1 MLIKY
6 GSRGDQVKHLQETL
20 NQKGFGPID
29 ADGLFGNGTELAV
42 KLAQSALGVAA
53 DGIVGPATM
62 SALEGQE
69 TQPTA
74 LTSIEMQAIVD
85 LFSQVSEQT
94 YKLVGAQ
101 TPVQPN
107 GIRLNSSVVGD
118 ETINCTQF
126 TTFMVSQAFKTK
138 WTSDQW
144 ARWQNTGR
152 QKKTLDV
159 PNYGPRVALDW
170 GVATTSPGKGPL
182 LIQYF
187 TATGGHS
194 LIVLVHD
201 EKSDKILTLESN
213 SYYGIDGVGWAGIG
227 NLRDVPNPGAN
238 WMDKTTQTW
247 ESRIQG
253 KLAVH
258 SVRLHIDSNSI
269 QEWLESGDESWKS

>member
-42 KLAQSALGVAA
+42 KRAQSALGVAA

-69 TQPTA
+69 AQPSA
-74 LTSIEMQAIVD
+74 LTSIDMQAIVD

-138 WTSDQW
+138 WSSDQW
-144 ARWQNTGR
+144 ARWQNTGM

-170 GVATTSPGKGPL
+170 GIGTTAPGDGPW

-201 EKSDKILTLESN
+201 QETDKILTLESN
-213 SYYGIDGVGWAGIG
+213 SYYNIDGTGWGGIG
-227 NLRDVPNPGAN
+227 NLRDIPNPGPN
-238 WMDKTTQTW
+238 WKDKTTQTW
-247 ESRIQG
+247 KSRIES

-258 SVRLHIDSNSI
+258 AVRLNVDSDSI
-269 QEWLESGDESWKS
+269 RAWLESKDESWKS

>member
-6 GSRGDQVKHLQETL
+6 GSRGDGVKHVQTL
-20 NQKGFGPID
+20 LNDKGFGPID
-29 ADGLFGNGTELAV
+29 ADGLFGSGTENAV
-42 KLAQSALGVAA
+42 KRFQSSTGLSA
-53 DGIVGPATM
+53 DGIVGPGTM
-62 SALEGQE
+62 GALEDQE
-69 TQPTA
+69 AQATA
-74 LTSIEMQAIVD
+74 LQSIKMQDLVALFPQVD
-85 LFSQVSEQT
+85 QQT

-107 GIRLNSSVVGD
+107 GVRLSSSVVGN

-126 TTFMVSQAFKTK
+126 TTFLVSQAFKTK
-138 WTSDQW
+138 WSSDQW

-213 SYYGIDGVGWAGIG
+213 SYYGIDGAGWAGIG

-238 WMDKTTQTW
+238 WMDKTNQTW

-258 SVRLHIDSNSI
+258 AVRLHIDSNSI